1 MWDMAMYWRGWFEC
15 GICSNT
21 VSTAATDPA
30 VNSQP
35 SSSRG
40 SAVHLGSLPERQTWI
55 SSSLEVTRLPWLQK
69 FKHPDVWTFVPSLQS
84 HCWRSDDEM
93 DPCSL
98 FLCITVP
105 YFCYPESGGFDWT
118 LIGCFLLQSQGD
130 DWLLSP
136 SLSLPAPFSLLPL
149 IICWKF
155 VQRCS
160 KSATRRAS
168 K

>member
-1 MWDMAMYWRGWFEC
+1 M
-15 GICSNT
+15 
-21 VSTAATDPA
+21 VSARTPSALQPQIRLWTH
-30 VNSQP
+30 QP

-40 SAVHLGSLPERQTWI
+40 STVQVGSLPERQTWI

-69 FKHPDVWTFVPSLQS
+69 FKHPDFWTFVPSQQS

-98 FLCITVP
+98 FLCVTVP

-130 DWLLSP
+130 DWLLSLSLSPCSFLSP
-136 SLSLPAPFSLLPL
+136 SLDNLLKVCPTL
-149 IICWKF
+149 LHVGDSSSFK
-155 VQRCS
+155 VNS
-160 KSATRRAS
+160 SAS
-168 K
+168 SCVS